1 MVRSV
6 IPLAAVALVIGSC
19 VHAFAM
25 AGGGGGGHHHQSGSS
40 ASSSNSSTANAFSV
54 SNAPNSNVALTGDPP
69 GSSGGSVSGTAVV
82 DPVPEPA
89 TMLLLASGTAGF
101 VSWMRRRK

>member
-6 IPLAAVALVIGSC
+6 IPLAAVALVVGSC
-19 VHAFAM
+19 AHAFAM
-25 AGGGGGGHHHQSGSS
+25 AGGGGGHHHQSSGS
-40 ASSSNSSTANAFSV
+40 ASSSNSSTASAFSV